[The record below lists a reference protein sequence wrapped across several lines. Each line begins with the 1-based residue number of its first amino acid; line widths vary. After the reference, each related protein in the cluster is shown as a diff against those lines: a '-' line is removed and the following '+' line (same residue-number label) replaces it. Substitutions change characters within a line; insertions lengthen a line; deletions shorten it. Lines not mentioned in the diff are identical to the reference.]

1 MYEFLMETEQAS
13 RILRMLFETF
23 PLQSLAMLLLI
34 FAAGYCTGQ
43 GSVKC
48 KEE

>member
-13 RILRMLFETF
+13 KLLRMMFETF
-23 PLQSLAMLLLI
+23 PIQSLAMVLVM

-43 GSVKC
+43 ASVKC
-48 KEE
+48 KDE